1 MHKKCWFSF
10 KFLDRELS
18 LEDKLNKCKQEEKSL
33 RGMYTDGYNL
43 RRDLWVN
50 INLTCKRQTVTQA
63 FECNVA
69 EKSYSDLLS

>member
-18 LEDKLNKCKQEEKSL
+18 LEEKLNKCKQEEKSV

-43 RRDLWVN
+43 RRDMISQHKFNMLK
-50 INLTCKRQTVTQA
+50 TD
-63 FECNVA
+63 
-69 EKSYSDLLS
+69 SYASIRMQCG